1 MTTPQ
6 RLGDLQLAIL
16 HVLWGYGEASV
27 AEVHRVLEEERG
39 LALTTVATML
49 TKMEAKGLV
58 AHRAVGRKFIYR
70 PLLTEGEV
78 RRSMV
83 GELTQRLF
91 GGDPVALVSHLLSQY
106 EIDPAELA
114 ELNAEA
120 ALAAPR
126 SDREEP

>member
-1 MTTPQ
+1 MKTPQ

-16 HVLWGYGEASV
+16 RILWGYGEASV

-58 AHRAVGRKFIYR
+58 AHRAEGRKFIYQ
-70 PLLTEGEV
+70 PLLSEGEV

-83 GELTQRLF
+83 GELTERLF
-91 GGDPVALVSHLLSQY
+91 GGDAVALVSHLLS
-106 EIDPAELA
+106 EHELDPRELA
-114 ELNAEA
+114 ELQAEA
-120 ALAAPR
+120 ARAADR
-126 SDREEP
+126 RNREET